1 MFRFNFY
8 FILLMF
14 HNFPIIWK
22 YKLCKS
28 LIFQHYRAYVFGA
41 PGGIRTPGLQVRS
54 LIFYPAKLQA
64 HFLWILL
71 FFYFCLFL
79 FASFTCSIILWF
91 FFLFKSFLEF
101 FEFFFKISC
110 QIIFFVVYYISVQ
123 VISRCSAVG
132 SARGLGPWGRRF
144 DPCHLDHKK
153 SLLQETVEG
162 RKLYQKCIKYVIS
175 RDWDNV
181 FFLS

>member
-1 MFRFNFY
+1 MYENISSANRWCFNITELMSLVRLEGFEPPVFKFVAWYSIQLNYRRIFCEFY
-8 FILLMF
+8 
-14 HNFPIIWK
+14 
-22 YKLCKS
+22 C
-28 LIFQHYRAYVFGA
+28 
-41 PGGIRTPGLQVRS
+41 
-54 LIFYPAKLQA
+54 
-64 HFLWILL
+64 

-110 QIIFFVVYYISVQ
+110 QIVFFVVYYISVQ

-144 DPCHLDHKK
+144 DPCRLDHI
-153 SLLQETVEG
+153 SLLWTYLVSLEG
-162 RKLYQKCIKYVIS
+162 LLLIINFQN
-175 RDWDNV
+175 W
-181 FFLS
+181 